1 MKFVNNVWLEQS
13 KIYCCRFLFTWLI
26 YLLFSFLS
34 FLIFFIMSNW
44 VTHVRSLRQG
54 QPREQQHQCTYVPQL
69 SLTICP
75 APPLPSLPPLSL
87 FQPSFALFPQIY
99 AELSANSCAH
109 VRAGL
114 ALSLSLSFFAND
126 PGRDSERGS
135 ESIFSF
141 VPCPPLPSPGST
153 GIRIINTRDESR
165 LMCI

>member
-1 MKFVNNVWLEQS
+1 MAGTEQDILLQVS
-13 KIYCCRFLFTWLI
+13 F
-26 YLLFSFLS
+26 YLAHISFIFFPFFSH
-34 FLIFFIMSNW
+34 FFIMSNW

-87 FQPSFALFPQIY
+87 FQPSFALFLQIY
-99 AELSANSCAH
+99 AQLSANSCAH

-141 VPCPPLPSPGST
+141 VPCPPLPWLDWYPYH
-153 GIRIINTRDESR
+153 
-165 LMCI
+165 